1 MKPTID
7 FRVLRDRQTGGTTR
21 VRPGSHTTRVMIMRQ
36 PSCVL
41 AIAMAVT
48 KTRIR
53 NTARPRNAALL
64 LIHGH

>member
-1 MKPTID
+1 
-7 FRVLRDRQTGGTTR
+7 
-21 VRPGSHTTRVMIMRQ
+21 MRQ

-41 AIAMAVT
+41 AKAMAAT
-48 KTRIR
+48 KTRTR